1 MSEKPKLAVYWAASC
16 GGCEIAVVN
25 LHEKLLDV
33 DAALDFMFCPCLMDT
48 KTKDIEALPDRA
60 ISVTLFNGALRTQE
74 NVEMAH
80 LLRRKSQI
88 LVAFGSCA
96 REGCIPALA
105 NFTTKEDLLSA
116 VYLDNLSVEN
126 PDAIIPSGTTAF
138 PEGEIHLPAL
148 LGRVKHLAQEVEVD
162 YYIPGCPP
170 ESHQIWNVIE
180 TILSGELPPKGST
193 IGCGNLTVC
202 DDCDRTK
209 EDKRITAFRRNYEF
223 YPEPKA
229 CLLEQGLLCM
239 GIATRNGC
247 GAPCTKA
254 NMPCTG
260 CYGAP
265 DGISDQG
272 AKMVAALGS
281 IMDIGDTTGLSEEAI
296 AGRVDAF
303 LKTIPDYA
311 GLFYKYTLASS
322 TLGGNINPPQS
333 PLIRGEVFCSSPD
346 KAGRG

>member
-1 MSEKPKLAVYWAASC
+1 MSEKPKLAIYWAASC

-33 DAALDFMFCPCLMDT
+33 DAALELMFCPCLMDT
-48 KTKDIEALPDRA
+48 KNKDIEALPDRA
-60 ISVTLFNGALRTQE
+60 IAVTLFNGALRTEE

-80 LLRRKSQI
+80 LLRRKSRM

-96 REGCIPALA
+96 KGGCIPALA
-105 NFTTKEDLLSA
+105 NFTSKDELLDT
-116 VYLDNLSVEN
+116 VFLDNPSLDN
-126 PDAIIPSGTTAF
+126 PMKIIPSGTTSF
-138 PEGEIHLPAL
+138 PEGDIHLPAL

-180 TILSGELPPKGST
+180 VLLSGDLPPKGST
-193 IGCGNLTVC
+193 IGCGILTVC

-209 EDKRITAFRRNYEF
+209 QDKRISAFRRTYEF
-223 YPEPKA
+223 YPEPEV
-229 CLLEQGLLCM
+229 CLLEQGLICM

-254 NMPCTG
+254 NMPCSG

-281 IMDIGDTTGLSEEAI
+281 VMDIGDTGGLSEEAI
-296 AGRVDAF
+296 AARVDAF
-303 LKTIPDYA
+303 LATIPDYA

-322 TLGGNINPPQS
+322 
-333 PLIRGEVFCSSPD
+333 IRG
-346 KAGRG
+346 GRV